1 MASGLASTHHAP
13 LSFPPMG
20 ISQPQNLRTPPIEK
34 LRPYGIRVSLPMGDP
49 FRKLLGPEWHRLHW
63 YSTPAERDAALA
75 EMGRR
80 HQYSR
85 AGDKPSLVF
94 EKVENLAQS
103 RGL

>member
-1 MASGLASTHHAP
+1 
-13 LSFPPMG
+13 MG
-20 ISQPQNLRTPPIEK
+20 CESAF
-34 LRPYGIRVSLPMGDP
+34 RPANP

-63 YSTPAERDAALA
+63 YPSPEERDMALA
-75 EMGRR
+75 EMSRR

-85 AGDKPSLVF
+85 ATDKPSLVF

>member
-1 MASGLASTHHAP
+1 L
-13 LSFPPMG
+13 
-20 ISQPQNLRTPPIEK
+20 
-34 LRPYGIRVSLPMGDP
+34 V
-49 FRKLLGPEWHRLHW
+49 
-63 YSTPAERDAALA
+63 

-85 AGDKPSLVF
+85 GGDKPSLVF

>member
-1 MASGLASTHHAP
+1 
-13 LSFPPMG
+13 MG

-34 LRPYGIRVSLPMGDP
+34 LRPYGVRVSLPMGDP

-63 YSTPAERDAALA
+63 YSTPAERD
-75 EMGRR
+75 
-80 HQYSR
+80 
-85 AGDKPSLVF
+85 GDKPSLVF